1 MYTRHYVYLCII
13 TMISYCTFTSVIS
26 NKFIPKISVIEINY
40 IVTILSTITGFTMTS
55 LSILL
60 SAKSAELNKKDIRK
74 RNNREIEVILSYY
87 QFNIAIS
94 LITIIVALLNIYP
107 ILSSVMFIVSIYSAY
122 LCLKILI
129 SIFTR

>member
-13 TMISYCTFTSVIS
+13 AMISSCTFTSVIS